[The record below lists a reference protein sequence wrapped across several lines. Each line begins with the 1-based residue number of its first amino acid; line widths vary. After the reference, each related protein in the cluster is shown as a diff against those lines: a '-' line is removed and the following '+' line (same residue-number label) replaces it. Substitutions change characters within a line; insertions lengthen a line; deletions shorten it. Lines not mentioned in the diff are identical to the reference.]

1 MNNTDRIESAKPA
14 ANRPSSRYSG
24 EVLGQ
29 LGSLVVKIADTKE
42 EISAA
47 LRLRH
52 QVFFEQQR
60 GMTQVRDG
68 VDEDRFD
75 EFCDHLV
82 VIDRQGDD
90 HHGEKIVATYRLMS
104 QSQAR
109 LAGGFYTAGEFDV
122 EDLVSRYSTLK
133 FLELGRSCV
142 LPEYRSKRT
151 IELLWHGS
159 WAYVRKHGFDVM
171 FGCASLEGTDI
182 QTHGNALKFL
192 FENASAD
199 PDWDVRAFGE
209 RVDPDALPVEAL
221 EPKSA
226 IRALPP
232 LIKGYLRLGA
242 MFAGEAVIDRQFG
255 SIDVLVLL
263 SVTRLNPRY
272 VNYYGENAE
281 RHA

>member
-1 MNNTDRIESAKPA
+1 MNSINSNGTSNSAASP
-14 ANRPSSRYSG
+14 YSG
-24 EVLGQ
+24 DVLGQ

-42 EISAA
+42 EVSAA

-52 QVFFEQQR
+52 KVFFASRSDQDNSAIE
-60 GMTQVRDG
+60 G
-68 VDEDRFD
+68 VDEDRYD
-75 EFCDHLV
+75 EYCDHLI
-82 VIDRQGDD
+82 VIDREQDD
-90 HHGEKIVATYRLMS
+90 PPEGRIVATYRLMS
-104 QSQAR
+104 ARQAR
-109 LAGGFYTAGEFDV
+109 HAGGFYTQGEFDV
-122 EDLVSRYSTLK
+122 DSLVSRHPNLN

-182 QTHGNALKFL
+182 RVHGQALKFL
-192 FENASAD
+192 FENARAD
-199 PDWDVRAFGE
+199 ADWEVKAVGE
-209 RVDPDALPVEAL
+209 RIGPEAL
-221 EPKSA
+221 LVESLDPKAA
-226 IRALPP
+226 IRVLPP

-263 SVTRLNPRY
+263 PVSRLNPRY